1 MFLTAYL
8 FSMVAGGVVL
18 VASIALGGH
27 DDADADADADADI
40 DADADADADFH
51 GGGFDVDA
59 DADIDADADAD
70 ADHGS
75 LANPHADADADALMH
90 IERKVPV
97 KRRRSPVAF
106 LMSLRFWTFFS
117 TFFGLT
123 GAVFEGFA
131 LMAAIPALLLALGM
145 GVTSGVA
152 ATAILRR
159 LADDTTGVAASERDY
174 VGQTGRVLVPIRRGG
189 LGKIRLQL
197 KGTTV
202 DILATCDDD
211 IELDPGVLALIIEMR
226 ETTAVV
232 IRQGELAAAT

>member
-18 VASIALGGH
+18 LASIVLGGH
-27 DDADADADADADI
+27 DDADAEL
-40 DADADADADFH
+40 
-51 GGGFDVDA
+51 
-59 DADIDADADAD
+59 DAD

-75 LANPHADADADALMH
+75 LAHPHADADADALMH

-97 KRRRSPVAF
+97 KRRRSALGF
-106 LMSLRFWTFFS
+106 LTSLRFWTFFS
-117 TFFGLT
+117 TFFGIT

-131 LMAAIPALLLALGM
+131 LMSAIPALILALGM
-145 GVTSGVA
+145 GLTSGIA
-152 ATAILRR
+152 ATSILRR

-211 IELDPGVLALIIEMR
+211 STLEPGDLALIIEMR

-232 IRQGELAAAT
+232 VRQGELAAAS

>member
-1 MFLTAYL
+1 
-8 FSMVAGGVVL
+8 
-18 VASIALGGH
+18 
-27 DDADADADADADI
+27 ADADADAPAELH
-40 DADADADADFH
+40 A
-51 GGGFDVDA
+51 GGFDVDADVDA

-70 ADHGS
+70 ADADHGS
-75 LANPHADADADALMH
+75 LAHPHADADADALMH
-90 IERKVPV
+90 LERKVPA
-97 KRRRSPVAF
+97 KRRRSALGF
-106 LMSLRFWTFFS
+106 LTSLRFWTFFS
-117 TFFGLT
+117 TFFGIT

-131 LMAAIPALLLALGM
+131 LMSAIPALVLAIGM
-145 GVTSGVA
+145 GLTSGIA
-152 ATAILRR
+152 ATSILRR

-211 IELDPGVLALIIEMR
+211 SVLDPGDLALIIEMR

-232 IRQGELAAAT
+232 VRQGELAAAS